1 MSGQA
6 VRTELFP
13 EGDTKRRI
21 LDAAEVLFVAH
32 GADDMSLRAVTSSA
46 GLNIAAV
53 NYHFGNKD
61 NLIESLLARRLD
73 PLNDERA
80 RMLAECERRWPD
92 RQLTVDHVLAAMF
105 VPALRLAG
113 AGGEETLRGAQFFG
127 RAYSDPSP
135 IVTAFVKHRY
145 EAVTVRFLE
154 AFARTLPHLPR
165 ADLRL
170 RLAVVLK
177 SVAGLIAGPEMPDLL
192 AAFVRNGM
200 GPEQSERRFLG
211 SLGSLM
217 SGALRAPLR
226 ADNTAFNEIFAL
238 PEASPAEAR
247 SESNREGS
255 P

>member
-1 MSGQA
+1 MSWQA

-21 LDAAEVLFVAH
+21 LDAAELLFVSH

-46 GLNIAAV
+46 GVNIAAV

-61 NLIESLLARRLD
+61 RLVEALLGRRLD
-73 PLNDERA
+73 PLNDERG
-80 RMLAECERRWPD
+80 RMLSECERRWPD

-105 VPALRLAG
+105 VPALRLAHG
-113 AGGEETLRGAQFFG
+113 DGEDVLRGVQFFG

-145 EAVTVRFLE
+145 EAVTTRFLD

-165 ADLRL
+165 PDLRL

-177 SVAGLIAGPEMPDLL
+177 SVAGLIAGPELPDLL
-192 AAFVRNGM
+192 AAFSRGGL
-200 GPEQSERRFLG
+200 GPVQSERRLLG

-217 SGALRAPLR
+217 SGALTAPLR
-226 ADNTAFNEIFAL
+226 ADNTAFTEIFAFA
-238 PEASPAEAR
+238 EASPTEAR
-247 SESNREGS
+247 SGSDREGS